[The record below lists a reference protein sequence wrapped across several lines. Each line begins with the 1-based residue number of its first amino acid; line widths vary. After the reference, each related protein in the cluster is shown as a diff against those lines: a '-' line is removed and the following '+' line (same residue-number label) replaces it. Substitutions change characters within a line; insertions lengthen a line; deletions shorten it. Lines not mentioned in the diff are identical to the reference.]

1 MSKINIIDAICGAG
15 KTQYAIQMMNNS
27 NVIENKFIYITP
39 FLKEV
44 DRVKKSVTTRKFYEP
59 TLAGGEGSKYKDF
72 ENLLTQGKNIVST
85 HNLFTRINTDILD
98 KIKYNNYT
106 LILDEVINVTEN

>member
-59 TLAGGEGSKYKDF
+59 TLAGGRVLSIK
-72 ENLLTQGKNIVST
+72 
-85 HNLFTRINTDILD
+85 IL
-98 KIKYNNYT
+98 KIYLHKEK
-106 LILDEVINVTEN
+106 IL